1 MKITTRQFAV
11 ALLLLTASA
20 SVWAADDDNW
30 DGRFATNGLNG
41 PVWAIAVSGNNVF
54 VGGQFTQAGLLSVN
68 NIARWDGTNWSAL
81 GSGIGGGLVTA
92 ITIHNGR
99 VYVGGAFTSAGGAPA
114 NNVAYWESGSWNFM
128 QGGVDG
134 WVRSLEVGP
143 DNRVYA
149 GGDFTHAGLGFSRQ
163 ASYLIRWSGSDWDTS
178 APTPGYQ
185 VMSLAFGPDA
195 LYARV
200 NRQVENYVWLFQG
213 SVWPEVVSGGQVPGA
228 IKGDG
233 VFVYEFSP
241 WLRRRNSALGT
252 STLLGTPVGSIWSVW
267 PDGVN
272 TYAGGSFTSM
282 DGVPTANIAVR
293 GTNGWSALGSGVGG
307 TNLAPAVRAIA
318 KSGDRVYV
326 GGNFLAAG
334 GKPSP
339 HFAIWRP
346 VPASP
351 ATSRSDCVPAPVGM
365 VGWWSADGNAN
376 DIQGVNHGTAQ
387 GGLAFGAGKVGSG
400 FILNTLGNYVRV
412 PHHASLDFTGSSKFT
427 VAVWVLPQPDGRFQ
441 AIAVKAP
448 ASDAWN
454 WGLYLGADGRFMAGN
469 QNGEAVHSTNA
480 AQSGVWQHVA
490 FTYDQGTWTLYRN
503 GAAENSNTGPLVTQ
517 SSGAL
522 AVGRKGD
529 SVVNTDYLLGAV
541 DELQVFNRALTA
553 EEIRAVYAAGSDGL
567 CKRPEFVGIVRENDG
582 SMRVRVK
589 GQTGHDL
596 TLSSSTNLTNW
607 VSWPSV
613 PYTGGTNDIPDS
625 ATVGTPKKFYKVTS
639 P

>member
-1 MKITTRQFAV
+1 MKITTRQFAF
-11 ALLLLTASA
+11 ALLLIIATA
-20 SVWAADDDNW
+20 SVWAEDDDNW

-54 VGGQFTQAGLLSVN
+54 VGGQFTQAGPVSAN

-99 VYVGGAFTSAGGAPA
+99 VYAGGSFTSAGGAPA
-114 NNVAYWESGSWNFM
+114 NNIAYWESGSWNFM

-134 WVRSLEVGP
+134 WVRLLLVGP
-143 DNRVYA
+143 DNLIYA
-149 GGDFTHAGLGFSRQ
+149 GGDFTHAGLGFTKPVSFV
-163 ASYLIRWSGSDWDTS
+163 ARWLGEDWDTFGGNFGGV
-178 APTPGYQ
+178 T
-185 VMSLAFGPDA
+185 SLAFGQDA
-195 LYARV
+195 LYAVGGGRYQ
-200 NRQVENYVWLFQG
+200 RKYSAIPWADVETG
-213 SVWPEVVSGGQVPGA
+213 TPRGVVV
-228 IKGDG
+228 GDG
-233 VFVYEFSP
+233 FFVYEFDERIQRHQGYSIT
-241 WLRRRNSALGT
+241 RT
-252 STLLGTPVGSIWSVW
+252 TLGTPAGHVW
-267 PDGVN
+267 TLLPASADVI
-272 TYAGGSFTSM
+272 YVGGSFTSI

-318 KSGDRVYV
+318 KGGDHVYV

-339 HFAIWRP
+339 YFAVWRP
-346 VPASP
+346 VPTSP
-351 ATSRSDCVPAPVGM
+351 TTSRSDCVPAPVGM

-400 FILNTLGNYVRV
+400 FILNTLGNYVRI
-412 PHHASLDFTGSSKFT
+412 PHQASLDFSSSSKFT

-448 ASDAWN
+448 TSDAWN

-503 GAAENSNTGPLVTQ
+503 GVAENSNTGPLVTQ
-517 SSGAL
+517 SGGAL

-529 SVVNTDYLLGAV
+529 SALNTDYLLGAV
-541 DELQVFNRALTA
+541 DELQMFNRVLTA
-553 EEIRAVYAAGSDGL
+553 EEVRAVYAAGGDGL